1 MGNSL
6 TKLLKITVTYHEYWL
21 ILSHVRAEQNHDKNS
36 GLLHSWV
43 LGFFWLYCFITLQS
57 KIWGFFPRL
66 LVCCGYFSQT
76 RFSGIL
82 LFTNT
87 VTVPLGALE
96 LWFLAA
102 CLSNICCV
110 SATKWVMNV
119 FLLFKNNLKDK
130 EDCILFERKIQ
141 TFEILHFSSC
151 LGDTSWKTI
160 SLSTWELP
168 IFQDSL
174 VLPVSQDV
182 CYSVRP
188 LWFSIEFC

>member
-1 MGNSL
+1 MNTDLSL
-6 TKLLKITVTYHEYWL
+6 VMSEQSRIMKRIQDFCTLEFWGFFDFTA
-21 ILSHVRAEQNHDKNS
+21 LSHCRAKS
-36 GLLHSWV
+36 GV
-43 LGFFWLYCFITLQS
+43 
-57 KIWGFFPRL
+57 FFPRL

-76 RFSGIL
+76 RFLAIL

-96 LWFLAA
+96 LWFLAV

-160 SLSTWELP
+160 GLSTWELP

-188 LWFSIEFC
+188 LGFSIEFC